1 MSKLNYAGE
10 YAISELKL
18 MSSSGNVVDLS
29 MAYTALSL
37 FEDIFSSSMSGL
49 VVVSDTNNILMNL
62 PVTGQDYLSM
72 KIVTPSL
79 EKSPIDYTQTVF
91 AVNKIDT
98 RIDADGAQ
106 VFQLH
111 FISPE
116 LLRNERVRISK
127 SYKSTISNMVYD
139 ALNSAKYINTNKEI
153 FLEATKG
160 IRKIVVPNSH
170 PFDFIKKLAREAESE
185 EFNSPHYLF
194 YENIFGIHFRSIESL
209 YRQASIGS
217 YHAGDLGFHM
227 TEGGK
232 IEEEYARVLDYQIQA
247 NNDTLANVV
256 GGMLASKIIT
266 HDIVQK
272 KYEVNRHDYFQD
284 FYKYKRVNYNS
295 KSKDNPIYSEVPLDT
310 FGNNL
315 GNFDESRIHLHPTST
330 IDTLQINEFTGLPIE
345 AKGKDASHYSS
356 DNESL
361 YESNAIPETLLSRQ
375 AKFMELN
382 AGTSIN
388 MQIKGNTTIAC
399 GDIVEFDMPIV
410 GKEHG
415 KGDSDIYY
423 SGRYLISKLRHIFQ
437 PASNNHEIALTLV
450 KDSFS
455 RELPINISATEPKGD
470 KGMLHTKFF

>member
-1 MSKLNYAGE
+1 
-10 YAISELKL
+10 
-18 MSSSGNVVDLS
+18 
-29 MAYTALSL
+29 
-37 FEDIFSSSMSGL
+37 
-49 VVVSDTNNILMNL
+49 
-62 PVTGQDYLSM
+62 
-72 KIVTPSL
+72 
-79 EKSPIDYTQTVF
+79 
-91 AVNKIDT
+91 
-98 RIDADGAQ
+98 
-106 VFQLH
+106 
-111 FISPE
+111 
-116 LLRNERVRISK
+116 
-127 SYKSTISNMVYD
+127 MVYD
-139 ALNSAKYINTNKEI
+139 ALNNAKYINTNKEI
-153 FLEATKG
+153 FLEETKG

-170 PFDFIKKLAREAESE
+170 PFDFIKKLAREAESKE
-185 EFNSPHYLF
+185 YNSPHYLF

-217 YHAGDLGFHM
+217 YHAGDLGFHI

-232 IEEEYARVLDYQIQA
+232 IEEEYARVLDYSIDS

-272 KYEVNRHDYFQD
+272 KYDINRHDYFQD

-295 KSKDNPIYSEVPLDT
+295 TMKDNPIYSEVPLDT

-330 IDTLQINEFTGLPIE
+330 VSAVQVGSLGLPE
-345 AKGKDASHYSS
+345 YVGGKDASHYTS

-361 YESNAIPETLLSRQ
+361 YESNAIPRTLLSRQ

-410 GKEHG
+410 GNSHG

-423 SGRYLISKLRHIFQ
+423 SGRYLISKLRHMFQ
-437 PASNNHEIALTLV
+437 PSANNHEIALTLV
-450 KDSFS
+450 KDSFAT
-455 RELPINISATEPKGD
+455 ELPINKKATEPKGD

>member
-1 MSKLNYAGE
+1 MSKLNFAGE

-29 MAYTALSL
+29 LAYTTLSL

-49 VVVSDTNNILMNL
+49 VVVADTNNILMNL

-98 RIDADGAQ
+98 RVDADGTQ

-127 SYKSTISNMVYD
+127 SYESTISNMVYD
-139 ALNSAKYINTNKEI
+139 ALNNAKYINTNKEI
-153 FLEATKG
+153 FLEETKG

-170 PFDFIKKLAREAESE
+170 PFDFIKKLAREAESKE
-185 EFNSPHYLF
+185 YNSPHYLF

-217 YHAGDLGFHM
+217 YHAGDVGFSL
-227 TEGGK
+227 TTAGK
-232 IEEEYARVLDYQIQA
+232 IEEEYARVIDYQIQA

-272 KYEVNRHDYFQD
+272 KYDINRHDYFQD

-295 KSKDNPIYSEVPLDT
+295 TMKDNPIYSEVPLDT

-330 IDTLQINEFTGLPIE
+330 VSAVQVGSLGLPE
-345 AKGKDASHYSS
+345 YVGGKDASHYTS

-361 YESNAIPETLLSRQ
+361 YESNAIPRTLLSRQ

-410 GKEHG
+410 GKSHG

-437 PASNNHEIALTLV
+437 PSSNNHEIALTLV
-450 KDSFS
+450 KDSFAT
-455 RELPINISATEPKGD
+455 ELPINKKATEPKGD

>member
-1 MSKLNYAGE
+1 MSKLNFAGE

-29 MAYTALSL
+29 LAYTTLSL

-49 VVVSDTNNILMNL
+49 IVVADTNNILMNL

-98 RIDADGAQ
+98 RVDADGTQ

-127 SYKSTISNMVYD
+127 SYESTISNMVYD
-139 ALNSAKYINTNKEI
+139 ALNNAKYINTNKEI
-153 FLEATKG
+153 FLEETKG
-160 IRKIVVPNSH
+160 IRKIVVPSSH
-170 PFDFIKKLAREAESE
+170 PFDFIKKLAREAESKE
-185 EFNSPHYLF
+185 YNSPHYLF

-217 YHAGDLGFHM
+217 YHAGDLGFHI

-232 IEEEYARVLDYQIQA
+232 IEEEYARVLDYSIDS

-266 HDIVQK
+266 HDITQK
-272 KYEVNRHDYFQD
+272 RYDINRHDYFQD

-295 KSKDNPIYSEVPLDT
+295 TIKDNPIYSEVPLDT

-330 IDTLQINEFTGLPIE
+330 IND
-345 AKGKDASHYSS
+345 KDASHYTS
-356 DNESL
+356 DSELL

-410 GKEHG
+410 GKSHG

-423 SGRYLISKLRHIFQ
+423 SGRYLISKLRHMFQ
-437 PASNNHEIALTLV
+437 PSANNHEIALTLV

-455 RELPINISATEPKGD
+455 RELPINKKATEPKGD